1 MHVLSVLSI
10 CSIFR
15 DLFEENIV
23 VCTNKKYRL
32 QNHTTK
38 YKED

>member
-1 MHVLSVLSI
+1 MFH
-10 CSIFR
+10 